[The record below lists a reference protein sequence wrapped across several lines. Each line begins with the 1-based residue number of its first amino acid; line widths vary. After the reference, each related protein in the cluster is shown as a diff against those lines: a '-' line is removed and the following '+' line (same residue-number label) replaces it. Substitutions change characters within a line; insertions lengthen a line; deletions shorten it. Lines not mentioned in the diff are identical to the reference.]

1 MSCSKGLVFLFS
13 LFSHRCGTPVTECIY
28 LFRYKQRGKE
38 AVVADNVFPH
48 VTYEGMVNV
57 DKITDP
63 VSTMHSTFILFFVC
77 NQSRFS

>member
-1 MSCSKGLVFLFS
+1 
-13 LFSHRCGTPVTECIY
+13 
-28 LFRYKQRGKE
+28 
-38 AVVADNVFPH
+38 VVADNVFSH

-63 VSTMHSTFILFFVC
+63 VSTMHSTFTLFFVC

>member
-1 MSCSKGLVFLFS
+1 
-13 LFSHRCGTPVTECIY
+13 
-28 LFRYKQRGKE
+28 
-38 AVVADNVFPH
+38 VVADNVFPH